1 MKEPAI
7 CENHLY
13 GKAYSHGRKSV
24 QRHLIVYVLRDKAA
38 KRVARSRRDGEKVN
52 RLGLTVRKNVGGA
65 IERNRVKRI
74 LRVGYR
80 SCVAENPPKKGFL
93 IVIVARPSALG
104 VKSTVISRE
113 MKEAFL
119 ELELI

>member
-13 GKAYSHGRKSV
+13 GKAYSRGRKSV
-24 QRHLIVYVLRDKAA
+24 RRHLIVYVLRDKAA
-38 KRVARSRRDGEKVN
+38 NRVARSRRDGEKVN

-74 LRVGYR
+74 LRAGYR

-113 MKEAFL
+113 LKEAFS

>member
-13 GKAYSHGRKSV
+13 VKAYSHGRKSV

-74 LRVGYR
+74 LRAGYR

-113 MKEAFL
+113 MKEALL

>member
-24 QRHLIVYVLRDKAA
+24 QRHLIVYVLRD
-38 KRVARSRRDGEKVN
+38 
-52 RLGLTVRKNVGGA
+52 A

-74 LRVGYR
+74 LRAGYR

-113 MKEAFL
+113 MKEALL